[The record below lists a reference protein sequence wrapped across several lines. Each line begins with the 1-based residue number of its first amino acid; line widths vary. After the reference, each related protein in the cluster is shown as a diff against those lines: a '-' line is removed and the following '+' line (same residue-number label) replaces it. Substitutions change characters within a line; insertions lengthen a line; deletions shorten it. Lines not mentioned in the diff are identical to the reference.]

1 MKKIREYLPLHF
13 TVLLILGIVIQ
24 FYTQFWCYGFT
35 SLLILVA
42 SILLLLSIF
51 KNRVVTTILSFGIF
65 FFVGVSSV
73 YFNNDRNY
81 NNYYKKYLV
90 KNALVTFKVSKVLK
104 PSIYNDK
111 YEVEVV
117 KIDSKSTIG
126 NILLNVK
133 KDSANSSLKVDE
145 LIISKAV
152 FKELMSPLN
161 PYQFNYKSYLAK
173 QGMYQQLFVDSDE
186 YKSLGYG
193 NSSLKG
199 LAARC
204 RTKIQ
209 KSLLKYNFKNDEL
222 GVINAL
228 LLGQRQDI
236 SKELTTDYQK
246 AGAIHILAVSGLHVG
261 VILLI
266 LSFLF
271 KPIERLK
278 NGAFLKAFLIVLVL
292 WAFAFIAG
300 LSASVV
306 RAVTM
311 FTFLAIGLSFHKKN
325 VVFFSL
331 ISSLFFLLIAKPMFL
346 FDVGFQ
352 LSYLAVFGIIWI
364 QPKLYAV
371 WKPKFKM
378 VDFFW
383 QLFTVS
389 IAAQVGVLALSIYYF
404 QQFPTLFLLS
414 NLVIVPCLMYILIGG
429 VLVFLLAL
437 LNLLPQ
443 FFADI
448 YGSVISLMNG
458 FVSWISM
465 QEQFLLKEIS
475 ISLIMMVSIYVF
487 IFSGVQF
494 LIHRKA
500 KKLLYFLVAI
510 FILQIIFLY
519 ELKENND
526 QKELIIFHKSRKS
539 VIGERIGKRLFLQHN
554 LDTLNF
560 KNDYS
565 LKSYR
570 ISGKIEQ
577 IHQAT
582 FNNFIN
588 FQNKNILIVDS
599 LGVYKIKGLV
609 KPIVVLQNSPKIN
622 LLRLLQHLD
631 PIQIVADGS
640 NYRSDINRWEI
651 ICAKQDVPFHYTGDK
666 GAFILK
672 H

>member
-1 MKKIREYLPLHF
+1 
-13 TVLLILGIVIQ
+13 
-24 FYTQFWCYGFT
+24 
-35 SLLILVA
+35 
-42 SILLLLSIF
+42 
-51 KNRVVTTILSFGIF
+51 
-65 FFVGVSSV
+65 
-73 YFNNDRNY
+73 
-81 NNYYKKYLV
+81 
-90 KNALVTFKVSKVLK
+90 
-104 PSIYNDK
+104 
-111 YEVEVV
+111 
-117 KIDSKSTIG
+117 
-126 NILLNVK
+126 
-133 KDSANSSLKVDE
+133 
-145 LIISKAV
+145 
-152 FKELMSPLN
+152 
-161 PYQFNYKSYLAK
+161 
-173 QGMYQQLFVDSDE
+173 MYQQLFVDSDE

-500 KKLLYFLVAI
+500 KKLLYFLLAI

-577 IHQAT
+577 IHQVT

>member
-42 SILLLLSIF
+42 SILLLLLIF

-90 KNALVTFKVSKVLK
+90 KNSLVTFKVSKVLK
-104 PSIYNDK
+104 PSTYNDK

-126 NILLNVK
+126 YILLNVR
-133 KDSANSSLKVDE
+133 KDSANSPLKVDE

-325 VVFFSL
+325 VVVFSL

-371 WKPKFKM
+371 WKPKFKL

-500 KKLLYFLVAI
+500 KKLLYFLLAI

-570 ISGKIEQ
+570 ISEKIEQ

>member
-24 FYTQFWCYGFT
+24 FYTQFWYYGFT

-42 SILLLLSIF
+42 SILLLLLIF

-90 KNALVTFKVSKVLK
+90 KNSLVTFKVSKVLK
-104 PSIYNDK
+104 PGTYNDK

-126 NILLNVK
+126 YILLNVR
-133 KDSANSSLKVDE
+133 KDSANSPLKVDE

-173 QGMYQQLFVDSDE
+173 QGIYQQLFVDSDE

-204 RTKIQ
+204 RSKIQ

-325 VVFFSL
+325 VVVFSL

-371 WKPKFKM
+371 WKPKFKL

-500 KKLLYFLVAI
+500 KKLLYFLLAI

-570 ISGKIEQ
+570 ISEKIEQ

>member
-500 KKLLYFLVAI
+500 KKLLYFVLAI

-570 ISGKIEQ
+570 ISEKIEQ

>member
-73 YFNNDRNY
+73 YFNNDRKY

-90 KNALVTFKVSKVLK
+90 KNSLVTFKVSKVLK

-500 KKLLYFLVAI
+500 KKLLYFVLAI

-570 ISGKIEQ
+570 ISEKIEQ

>member
-104 PSIYNDK
+104 PSTYNDK

-173 QGMYQQLFVDSDE
+173 QGIYQQLFVDSDE

-325 VVFFSL
+325 VVVFSL

-371 WKPKFKM
+371 WKPKFKL

-500 KKLLYFLVAI
+500 KKLLYFLLAI

-577 IHQAT
+577 IHQVT

>member
-24 FYTQFWCYGFT
+24 FYTQFWYYGFT

-42 SILLLLSIF
+42 SILLLLLIF

-90 KNALVTFKVSKVLK
+90 KNSLVTFKVSKVLK
-104 PSIYNDK
+104 PSTYNDK

-126 NILLNVK
+126 YILLNVR
-133 KDSANSSLKVDE
+133 KDSANSPLKIDE

-204 RTKIQ
+204 RSKIQ

-325 VVFFSL
+325 VVVFSL

-371 WKPKFKM
+371 WKPKFKL

-475 ISLIMMVSIYVF
+475 ISLIMMISIYVF

-500 KKLLYFLVAI
+500 KKLLYFLLAI

-519 ELKENND
+519 ELKENNN

-570 ISGKIEQ
+570 ISEKIEQ

>member
-90 KNALVTFKVSKVLK
+90 KNSLVTFKVSKVLK

-500 KKLLYFLVAI
+500 KKLLYFVLAI

-570 ISGKIEQ
+570 ISEKIEQ

>member
-42 SILLLLSIF
+42 SILLLLLIF

-104 PSIYNDK
+104 PSTYNDK

-271 KPIERLK
+271 MPIERLK

-371 WKPKFKM
+371 WKPKFKL

-475 ISLIMMVSIYVF
+475 ISLIMMVSIYIF

-500 KKLLYFLVAI
+500 KKLLYFVLAI

-539 VIGERIGKRLFLQHN
+539 VIGERTGKRLFLQHN

-577 IHQAT
+577 IHQVT

>member
-90 KNALVTFKVSKVLK
+90 KNSLVTFKVSKVLK

-500 KKLLYFLVAI
+500 KKLLYFVLAI

>member
-90 KNALVTFKVSKVLK
+90 KNSLVTFKVSKVLK

-458 FVSWISM
+458 FVS
-465 QEQFLLKEIS
+465 F
-475 ISLIMMVSIYVF
+475 
-487 IFSGVQF
+487 G
-494 LIHRKA
+494 
-500 KKLLYFLVAI
+500 
-510 FILQIIFLY
+510 
-519 ELKENND
+519 
-526 QKELIIFHKSRKS
+526 
-539 VIGERIGKRLFLQHN
+539 
-554 LDTLNF
+554 
-560 KNDYS
+560 
-565 LKSYR
+565 
-570 ISGKIEQ
+570 
-577 IHQAT
+577 
-582 FNNFIN
+582 
-588 FQNKNILIVDS
+588 
-599 LGVYKIKGLV
+599 
-609 KPIVVLQNSPKIN
+609 
-622 LLRLLQHLD
+622 
-631 PIQIVADGS
+631 
-640 NYRSDINRWEI
+640 
-651 ICAKQDVPFHYTGDK
+651 
-666 GAFILK
+666 
-672 H
+672 

>member
-42 SILLLLSIF
+42 SILLLLLIF

-90 KNALVTFKVSKVLK
+90 KNSLVTFKVSKVLK
-104 PSIYNDK
+104 PSTYNDK

-371 WKPKFKM
+371 WKPKFKL

-500 KKLLYFLVAI
+500 KKLLYFLLAI

-577 IHQAT
+577 IHQVT

>member
-1 MKKIREYLPLHF
+1 
-13 TVLLILGIVIQ
+13 
-24 FYTQFWCYGFT
+24 
-35 SLLILVA
+35 
-42 SILLLLSIF
+42 
-51 KNRVVTTILSFGIF
+51 
-65 FFVGVSSV
+65 
-73 YFNNDRNY
+73 
-81 NNYYKKYLV
+81 
-90 KNALVTFKVSKVLK
+90 
-104 PSIYNDK
+104 
-111 YEVEVV
+111 
-117 KIDSKSTIG
+117 
-126 NILLNVK
+126 
-133 KDSANSSLKVDE
+133 
-145 LIISKAV
+145 
-152 FKELMSPLN
+152 
-161 PYQFNYKSYLAK
+161 
-173 QGMYQQLFVDSDE
+173 
-186 YKSLGYG
+186 
-193 NSSLKG
+193 
-199 LAARC
+199 
-204 RTKIQ
+204 
-209 KSLLKYNFKNDEL
+209 
-222 GVINAL
+222 
-228 LLGQRQDI
+228 
-236 SKELTTDYQK
+236 
-246 AGAIHILAVSGLHVG
+246 
-261 VILLI
+261 
-266 LSFLF
+266 
-271 KPIERLK
+271 
-278 NGAFLKAFLIVLVL
+278 
-292 WAFAFIAG
+292 
-300 LSASVV
+300 
-306 RAVTM
+306 
-311 FTFLAIGLSFHKKN
+311 
-325 VVFFSL
+325 
-331 ISSLFFLLIAKPMFL
+331 
-346 FDVGFQ
+346 
-352 LSYLAVFGIIWI
+352 
-364 QPKLYAV
+364 
-371 WKPKFKM
+371 M
-378 VDFFW
+378 VHFFW

-500 KKLLYFLVAI
+500 KKLLYFLLAI

-577 IHQAT
+577 IHQVT

>member
-90 KNALVTFKVSKVLK
+90 KNSLVTFKVSKVLK
-104 PSIYNDK
+104 PSTYNDK

-371 WKPKFKM
+371 WKPKFKL

-500 KKLLYFLVAI
+500 KKLLYFLLAI

-577 IHQAT
+577 IHQVT

>member
-42 SILLLLSIF
+42 SILLLLLIF

-90 KNALVTFKVSKVLK
+90 KNSLVTFKVSKVLK
-104 PSIYNDK
+104 PGTYNDK

-325 VVFFSL
+325 VVVFSL

-371 WKPKFKM
+371 WKPKFKL

-500 KKLLYFLVAI
+500 KKLLYFLLAI

-570 ISGKIEQ
+570 ISEKIEQ

>member
-24 FYTQFWCYGFT
+24 FYTQFWYYGFT

-42 SILLLLSIF
+42 SILLLLLIF

-90 KNALVTFKVSKVLK
+90 KNSLVTFKVSKVLK
-104 PSIYNDK
+104 PGTYNDK

-126 NILLNVK
+126 YILLNVR
-133 KDSANSSLKVDE
+133 KDSANSPLKVDE

-204 RTKIQ
+204 RSKIQ

-325 VVFFSL
+325 VVVFSL

-371 WKPKFKM
+371 WKPKFKL

-500 KKLLYFLVAI
+500 KKLLYFLLAI

-570 ISGKIEQ
+570 ISEKIEQ

>member
-90 KNALVTFKVSKVLK
+90 KNSLVTFKVSKVLK

-500 KKLLYFLVAI
+500 KKLLYFLLAI

>member
-24 FYTQFWCYGFT
+24 FYTQFWYYGFT

-42 SILLLLSIF
+42 SILLLLLIF

-90 KNALVTFKVSKVLK
+90 KNSLVTFKVSKVLK
-104 PSIYNDK
+104 PSTYNDK
-111 YEVEVV
+111 YEVEVI

-126 NILLNVK
+126 NILLNVR
-133 KDSANSSLKVDE
+133 KDSANSPLKVDE

-204 RTKIQ
+204 RSKIQ

-325 VVFFSL
+325 VVVFSL

-371 WKPKFKM
+371 WKPKFKL

-500 KKLLYFLVAI
+500 KKLLYFLLAI

-570 ISGKIEQ
+570 ISEKIEQ

>member
-90 KNALVTFKVSKVLK
+90 KNSLVTFKVSKVLK

-378 VDFFW
+378 VHFFW

-500 KKLLYFLVAI
+500 KKLLYFLLAI